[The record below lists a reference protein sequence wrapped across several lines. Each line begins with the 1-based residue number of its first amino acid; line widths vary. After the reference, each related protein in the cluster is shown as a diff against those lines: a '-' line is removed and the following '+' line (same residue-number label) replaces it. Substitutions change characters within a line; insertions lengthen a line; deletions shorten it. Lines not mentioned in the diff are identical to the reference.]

1 MPTPEENAAPE
12 TTTGETPA
20 VFEYE
25 TWLAAQ
31 PDEVKAGLEQHTSGL
46 TSALTSERES
56 RKDFE
61 KQARDLA
68 EKAEKGS
75 EAQAQLTAVA
85 DKLAD
90 AERRADFADAA
101 GKAGVSDMKLAYIA
115 AREDE
120 MFDRFGRVDF
130 AKLQEAHPALFG
142 KPAPAAGNAGAGTIT
157 QPAPGGKNAEANDA
171 IRRASGRY

>member
-20 VFEYE
+20 VFDYE

-31 PDEVKAGLEQHTSGL
+31 PDDVKAGLEQHTSGL

-85 DKLAD
+85 DKLAATD
-90 AERRADFADAA
+90 QRADFMEAAHAA
-101 GKAGVSDMKLAYIA
+101 GVKNLKLAYTV

-120 MFDRFGRVDF
+120 MFDRRGNVNF
-130 AKLQEAHPALFG
+130 EAMKKTYPELFG
-142 KPAPAAGNAGAGTIT
+142 STAPAAGNAGAGTIT
-157 QPAPGGKNAEANDA
+157 QPAPGGKNAEANAA